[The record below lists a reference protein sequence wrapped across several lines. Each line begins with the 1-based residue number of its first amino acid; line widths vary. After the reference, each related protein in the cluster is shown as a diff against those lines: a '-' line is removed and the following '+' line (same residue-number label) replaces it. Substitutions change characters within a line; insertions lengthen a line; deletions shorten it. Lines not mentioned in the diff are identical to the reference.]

1 MKNVST
7 CPPILDHVTEP
18 VRADCVQRE
27 KEDPNAD
34 TEGDG
39 TKSQTKSEPFI
50 VVEHEYKNK
59 AKRQTG
65 KTKLE
70 ELNYDN

>member
-1 MKNVST
+1 M
-7 CPPILDHVTEP
+7 TEP
-18 VRADCVQRE
+18 VRADCVLRE

-39 TKSQTKSEPFI
+39 TELQTKSEPFI
-50 VVEHEYKNK
+50 VAEHEYKNK

-65 KTKLE
+65 VKL
-70 ELNYDN
+70 NWKN

>member
-18 VRADCVQRE
+18 VRADCVLRE
-27 KEDPNAD
+27 
-34 TEGDG
+34 GG

-50 VVEHEYKNK
+50 VAEHEYKNK

-65 KTKLE
+65 VKL
-70 ELNYDN
+70 NWKN